1 MRCCAASLAVPTL
14 MMMLASSSASAAQR
28 ALQLDNA
35 DFPALVIV
43 EQMPEDDTRYGPDC
57 AHMKV
62 RSVDALKRRW
72 RSAIAR
78 IDFECRDITGEASG
92 YNSATSETTITV
104 ALKPNAVTFAGFP
117 VIELRMKHSELWGDD
132 QFILDAPF
140 SKTGPVLQR
149 HLETTCGLS
158 KQRLRERKQR
168 TCVIEEG
175 TFWHNGGLYLRTSEL
190 GGTWAHP
197 EEGHPQRTVY
207 AEAWSD

>member
-1 MRCCAASLAVPTL
+1 MRCCVASLVMPAL
-14 MMMLASSSASAAQR
+14 MVLSSSSAGAAQR
-28 ALQLDNA
+28 ALQLDNS

-43 EQMPEDDTRYGPDC
+43 EPMPEDDTRYGPDC

-72 RSAIAR
+72 RSVIAR
-78 IDFECRDITGEASG
+78 IDFECRDLTGEESG
-92 YNSATSETTITV
+92 YSSATSETTITLL
-104 ALKPNAVTFAGFP
+104 LKPEAVTFAGFP
-117 VIELRMKHSELWGDD
+117 VIELRMRNSELWGDE

-140 SKTGPVLQR
+140 TQTGPVLQR

-158 KQRLRERKQR
+158 KQRLRESNQR
-168 TCVIEEG
+168 ICVIEEG
-175 TFWHNGGLYLRTSEL
+175 AFWHNGGLYLSTGEL

>member
-1 MRCCAASLAVPTL
+1 MRCCAVSLVMPALMVLASL
-14 MMMLASSSASAAQR
+14 SAGAAQR
-28 ALQLDNA
+28 ALKLDNS

-43 EQMPEDDTRYGPDC
+43 EPMPEDDTRYGPHC

-62 RSVDALKRRW
+62 RSVDELKRRW
-72 RSAIAR
+72 RSVITR
-78 IDFECRDITGEASG
+78 IDFKCRDLTGEESG
-92 YNSATSETTITV
+92 YSSATSETTITLL
-104 ALKPNAVTFAGFP
+104 LKPEAVTFAGFP
-117 VIELRMKHSELWGDD
+117 VIELRMRNSELWGDE

-140 SKTGPVLQR
+140 TQTGPVLQR

-158 KQRLRERKQR
+158 KQRLRASDPRI
-168 TCVIEEG
+168 CVIEEG
-175 TFWHNGGLYLRTSEL
+175 ALWHNGGLYLRTSEL

>member
-1 MRCCAASLAVPTL
+1 MRCCVASLVMPAL
-14 MMMLASSSASAAQR
+14 MVLSSSSAGAAQR
-28 ALQLDNA
+28 ALKLDNS

-43 EQMPEDDTRYGPDC
+43 EPMPEDDTRYGPDC

-62 RSVDALKRRW
+62 RSVDELKRRW
-72 RSAIAR
+72 RSVIAR
-78 IDFECRDITGEASG
+78 IDFECKDIAGEASG
-92 YNSATSETTITV
+92 YGSASSETNIKVT
-104 ALKPNAVTFAGFP
+104 LKPDAATFAGFP
-117 VIELRMKHSELWGDD
+117 VIELRMKHSELWGDE

-140 SKTGPVLQR
+140 TQTGPVLQR

-158 KQRLRERKQR
+158 KQRLRESNQR
-168 TCVIEEG
+168 ICVIEEG
-175 TFWHNGGLYLRTSEL
+175 AFWHNGGLYLRTGEL

>member
-1 MRCCAASLAVPTL
+1 MPVLMLLASL
-14 MMMLASSSASAAQR
+14 SATAAQR
-28 ALQLDNA
+28 ALQLDNS
-35 DFPALVIV
+35 DFPALVTV
-43 EQMPEDDTRYGPDC
+43 QPMPEDDTRYGPDC

-72 RSAIAR
+72 RSVIAR
-78 IDFECRDITGEASG
+78 IDFECKDLTGEESG
-92 YNSATSETTITV
+92 YSAATSETTITV
-104 ALKPNAVTFAGFP
+104 LLKPDTVTFAGIP
-117 VIELRMKHSELWGDD
+117 VIELRMKSSELWGDE
-132 QFILDAPF
+132 QFILDTPF
-140 SKTGPVLQR
+140 TQTGPVLQR

-158 KQRLRERKQR
+158 KKRLRESKQR

-175 TFWHNGGLYLRTSEL
+175 AFWHNGGLYIRTSEL